1 MSSCLRQLRDLG
13 QSVWLD
19 SVRRSDLRPGGMMAR
34 MAAAGE
40 LDGAVVAAGPL
51 ASALADDDA
60 YGGQLAELTGAPP
73 RDSLWRLMA
82 ADAVAACDVLLP
94 LHRRSGGQRGHVS
107 VELDPGN
114 AAHTEETVSAALLR
128 FRELD
133 RPNVMVRLAAT
144 DAGLAALT
152 RLTAE
157 GVHVDAAGLFDAGRY
172 EAAADAYIA
181 GLRRRADAGEDL
193 RVTGVASLH
202 VGAVDAGVEA
212 ALGDDAPRL
221 ATAGVACAR
230 SAYERFRTRFS
241 APDVTGL
248 LAAGARLQRP
258 AWVPATDGGATHR
271 GGLYLEELAG
281 PDTVAVASRRAL
293 AALRERATVE
303 DRLSGG
309 GGEAKRQL
317 RRLADQGVDVAQLAE
332 SLLAQHVASR
342 AAAFEATVAAVAERV
357 S

>member
-1 MSSCLRQLRDLG
+1 MSSPLQQLRDLG

-19 SVRRSDLRPGGMMAR
+19 SVRRSDLRPGGELSR
-34 MAAAGE
+34 LVAAGE

-51 ASALADDDA
+51 GSALADDA
-60 YGGQLAELTGAPP
+60 YAGQLAELTGAPP

-82 ADAVAACDVLLP
+82 TDATAASDVLLP
-94 LHRRSGGQRGHVS
+94 LHRRSHGERGHVS
-107 VELDPGN
+107 VELDPAD
-114 AAHTEETVSAALLR
+114 AADTEETVSAALLR

-157 GVHVDAAGLFDAGRY
+157 GVHVDATGLFDAGRY
-172 EAAADAYIA
+172 EAAADAYVA
-181 GLRRRADAGEDL
+181 GLRRRAEVGEDL

-202 VGAVDAGVEA
+202 VGSVDARVEA

-230 SAYERFRTRFS
+230 AAYETFQTRFS
-241 APDVTGL
+241 GPDVAQL
-248 LAAGARLQRP
+248 LAAGARLQRL
-258 AWVPATDGGATHR
+258 AWASTSPGAAAHR
-271 GGLYLEELAG
+271 DVLYLEELAG
-281 PDTVAVASRRAL
+281 PDTVTVVSRGAL
-293 AALRERATVE
+293 AAFRDQAAVE
-303 DRLSGG
+303 DRLSGA
-309 GGEAKRQL
+309 GGEAQQQL
-317 RRLADQGVDVAQLAE
+317 QRLAEQGVDVAQVATDLLAE
-332 SLLAQHVASR
+332 HVASR
-342 AAAFEATVAAVAERV
+342 AAAFEAAVAAVAERV

>member
-1 MSSCLRQLRDLG
+1 MSSRLRQLRDLG
-13 QSVWLD
+13 QSVWLH
-19 SVRRSDLRPGGMMAR
+19 SVRRSDLRPGGMLAR
-34 MAAAGE
+34 MTAAGE

-60 YGGQLAELTGAPP
+60 YAGQLAELTGAPP
-73 RDSLWRLMA
+73 RESLWRLMA

-107 VELDPGN
+107 VELDPGD
-114 AAHTEETVSAALLR
+114 AGHTEETVSAALLR

-181 GLRRRADAGEDL
+181 GLRRRAEAGEDL
-193 RVTGVASLH
+193 GVTGVASLH
-202 VGAVDAGVEA
+202 VGSVDAGVEA
-212 ALGDDAPRL
+212 ALGDGAPRL
-221 ATAGVACAR
+221 ATAGVASAR
-230 SAYERFRTRFS
+230 AAYETFRTRFS
-241 APDVTGL
+241 GPDVAGL
-248 LAAGARLQRP
+248 LAAGARWQRP
-258 AWVPATDGGATHR
+258 AWALTPDGAAAHR
-271 GGLYLEELAG
+271 DVLYLEELAG
-281 PDTVAVASRRAL
+281 PDTVTVVSRGAF
-293 AALRERATVE
+293 AAFRERATVE
-303 DRLSGG
+303 DRLSGA

-317 RRLADQGVDVAQLAE
+317 QRLAEQGIDVAQLAKG
-332 SLLAQHVASR
+332 LLDEHVASR
-342 AAAFEATVAAVAERV
+342 AAAFEAAVSAVADRV
-357 S
+357 R